1 MSIRKFREDERYRK
15 RWREHYR
22 SLLIPAV
29 PREYHNYVDEYLN
42 FLEKNIDTL
51 AEENPFTTN
60 RLVAVSDDVN
70 YRESK
75 KNAFLT
81 WLAMRGVI
89 PPHRLYV
96 SKLTPPSMKMLAK
109 SFIAW
114 KNLFTNAT
122 KKKRNGS
129 YI

>member
-1 MSIRKFREDERYRK
+1 MSIRRFRENEQYRK
-15 RWREHYR
+15 KWREHYR

-29 PREYHNYVDEYLN
+29 PREYHKYIDEYLD
-42 FLEKNIDTL
+42 FLEKNID
-51 AEENPFTTN
+51 AFVEKNPFTTK
-60 RLVAVSDDVN
+60 RLVAISDDVN
-70 YRESK
+70 YIESK

-89 PPHRLYV
+89 PPRRLYA
-96 SKLTPPSMKMLAK
+96 SKLTPPGMKMLAK

-114 KNLFTNAT
+114 KNLFTKAT
-122 KKKRNGS
+122 KKKRSDS

>member
-29 PREYHNYVDEYLN
+29 PREYHNYVDEYLD
-42 FLEKNIDTL
+42 FLEKNIDAL
-51 AEENPFTTN
+51 AEENPITTN

-70 YRESK
+70 YIESK

-89 PPHRLYV
+89 PPRRLYV
-96 SKLTPPSMKMLAK
+96 SRLTPPSMKMLAK

-114 KNLFTNAT
+114 KNLFTKVT
-122 KKKRNGS
+122 KKKRSGL

>member
-29 PREYHNYVDEYLN
+29 PREYHKYVDEYLD
-42 FLEKNIDTL
+42 FLEKNIDVL
-51 AEENPFTTN
+51 AKENPITAN

-70 YRESK
+70 YIESK

-89 PPHRLYV
+89 PPRRLYV
-96 SKLTPPSMKMLAK
+96 SRLTPPSMKMFAK
-109 SFIAW
+109 SFIVW
-114 KNLFTNAT
+114 KNLFTKAA
-122 KKKRNGS
+122 KKRRSGS

>member
-42 FLEKNIDTL
+42 FLEENIDVL
-51 AEENPFTTN
+51 AEENPITTN

-70 YRESK
+70 YVESK

-89 PPHRLYV
+89 SPRMLYV

-114 KNLFTNAT
+114 KKLFTKAT